1 MKKRRGFLGNFDTS
15 AAAIPEYLDE
25 SARDPNLANENGTL
39 NGLFFKPID
48 IDMPILDEVPGHLK
62 LATNELIAT
71 AAGDA
76 KKSAPKLKLVTMWIV
91 IMWIAF
97 LCGLIALAAYSLAH
111 DPELWNAIAQGQRF

>member
-1 MKKRRGFLGNFDTS
+1 MKKRRRFLRNFDTS

-25 SARDPNLANENGTL
+25 SAPDPNLGNEDGTVS
-39 NGLFFKPID
+39 GLFFKPID
-48 IDMPILDEVPGHLK
+48 IDMPILDKVPGHLK

-71 AAGDA
+71 AVGDA
-76 KKSAPKLKLVTMWIV
+76 KKSAPKLKLVT
-91 IMWIAF
+91 MWIAF

>member
-1 MKKRRGFLGNFDTS
+1 M
-15 AAAIPEYLDE
+15 
-25 SARDPNLANENGTL
+25 
-39 NGLFFKPID
+39 
-48 IDMPILDEVPGHLK
+48 DMPILDEVPGQLK

-76 KKSAPKLKLVTMWIV
+76 KKSAPKLKLVTRWIV

-97 LCGLIALAAYSLAH
+97 LCGLIALAAYSLGH